1 MEENCMSALVCKSL
15 CAFAV
20 GAVLMLV
27 LSFTVYRRSYYYKRA
42 KAEMGGVADKPGI
55 LSRLV
60 TLMILL
66 AMILFFSFVDLWIS
80 SGESYTF
87 VFLFALNLLLV
98 ALLSLFDALF
108 IDLFLLVIWRPAL
121 LRLPEGQPTRDS
133 MLRHIKLQFTAG
145 WLFKVPI
152 AVLSAAFSIVLGAG
166 LL

>member
-1 MEENCMSALVCKSL
+1 MGTLIYKSL
-15 CAFAV
+15 CALVV

-27 LSFTVYRRSYYYKRA
+27 LSFTVYRKSYYYKKA
-42 KAEMGGVADKPGI
+42 QAEMASAVKKPGI

-66 AMILFFSFVDLWIS
+66 SMILFFAIVDLWIS

-87 VFLFALNLLLV
+87 VFLSVFNLLLV

-121 LRLPEGQPTRDS
+121 LCLP
-133 MLRHIKLQFTAG
+133 
-145 WLFKVPI
+145 
-152 AVLSAAFSIVLGAG
+152 
-166 LL
+166 